1 MIELIVIAALA
12 VVHFYT
18 YPRRRP
24 TFADKQTQ
32 TEMPFMFYS
41 ELVNIDDDFMS
52 LDSSGS
58 DLSDLSF
65 RSTHFE
71 LEISDCET

>member
-12 VVHFYT
+12 VVHYYT
-18 YPRRRP
+18 STRRRP

-32 TEMPFMFYS
+32 TEMPFMCYS
-41 ELVNIDDDFMS
+41 ELINIDDDFMS
-52 LDSSGS
+52 LDSGS

-65 RSTHFE
+65 RSTIFDLE
-71 LEISDCET
+71 LNDCET